1 MGENEIGRAGGKWNL
16 LLHPDNGRFFRHT
29 ADGYPKVMDKI
40 ILKGIRFHGYHG
52 VAEAER
58 QLGQKYEI
66 DLELTTNL
74 STAGK
79 TDDLAHTIDY
89 AQVIQLVIEIGTQ
102 GSFQLFEALAETIAE
117 AILVQFQ
124 IEEIRITVK
133 KLSPPIEPRLTYA
146 GVEIHRKRKSDG

>member
-1 MGENEIGRAGGKWNL
+1 
-16 LLHPDNGRFFRHT
+16 
-29 ADGYPKVMDKI
+29 MDKI

-66 DLELTTNL
+66 DLELMTDL
-74 STAGK
+74 SDAGK
-79 TDDLAHTIDY
+79 TDDLTRTIDY
-89 AQVIQLVIEIGTQ
+89 AEVVQLAIKIGTQ

-117 AILVQFQ
+117 TILAKFQ

-133 KLSPPIEPRLTYA
+133 KLTPPIEPRLTYA
-146 GVEIHRKRKSDG
+146 GVEIHRKRKPNG